1 MIRSTARALINR
13 LDALST
19 RVFGRS
25 RLLARALYAVLSPRF
40 AREQATVLYGR
51 SRFGGATAGQSDPQL
66 RRNTHRLE
74 KGLLMQPRAATFAT
88 DYIEETV
95 AAFERACVS
104 AQHDAAEWAWA
115 HDVLAEYFRVVKPT
129 ASIAAAEDRF
139 RQALVGVRSP
149 PQETPEHLR
158 LPKPRASTTVAEVRF
173 DDFMALCRQRRS
185 VRWFLQTPVPRELID
200 KAVRAAAEAPSACN
214 RQPFLFRLFDEP
226 EQAARIASIA
236 MGTGGYAHQIPAL
249 IVVLGDFSS
258 FAHERDRHLPYI
270 DGALASMQLML
281 ALETLGLASCPINW
295 PDVEAL
301 ERRMDRALELPRHIR
316 PIMLMAVGYPDPEGG
331 VAHSEKKPVS
341 LLLRTSND
349 YRL

>member
-1 MIRSTARALINR
+1 MIRSTVRAALNLLDLASARL
-13 LDALST
+13 L
-19 RVFGRS
+19 GRS
-25 RLLARALYAVLSPRF
+25 RVSARAFYALVNPRF
-40 AREQATVLYGR
+40 SREQAAVLAGR
-51 SRFGGATAGQSDPQL
+51 ALFGGATSGQSDPQL

-129 ASIAAAEDRF
+129 ANIAAAEDRF
-139 RQALVGVRSP
+139 RQALVGVRSSVNVAS
-149 PQETPEHLR
+149 EHPR

-173 DDFMALCRQRRS
+173 DDFMSLCRQRRS
-185 VRWFLQTPVPRELID
+185 VRWFRQTPIPRELID
-200 KAVRAAAEAPSACN
+200 KAVGAAAEAPSACN

-301 ERRMDRALELPRHIR
+301 EQRMDRALELPRHIR